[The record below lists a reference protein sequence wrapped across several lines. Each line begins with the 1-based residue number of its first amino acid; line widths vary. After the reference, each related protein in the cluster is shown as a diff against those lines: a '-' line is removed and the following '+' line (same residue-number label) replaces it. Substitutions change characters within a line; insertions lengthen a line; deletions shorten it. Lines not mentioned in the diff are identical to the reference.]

1 MDNLKIVSATEARN
15 NWFEILNW
23 VNTKDEA
30 VTITKNS
37 LPIAK
42 IIGVKTYRLK
52 KTVEIARNLRG
63 FLKDKRVYFPYK
75 DPKVIA
81 RERKYLND
89 VRLWKI
95 K

>member
-1 MDNLKIVSATEARN
+1 MNSLKTISATEARN

-23 VNTKDEA
+23 INAKD
-30 VTITKNS
+30 VTITITKNN

-42 IIGVKTYRLK
+42 IVGVKTFRLK
-52 KTVEIARNLRG
+52 KTTEIARNLRG
-63 FLKDKRVYFPYK
+63 FLKGKKVYFPYE
-75 DPKVIA
+75 DHRIIA

-89 VRLWKI
+89 ARLWKI